1 MQAITVKFLG
11 PTKTKGSRYKASAA
25 AGSVTLSTDFALNG
39 QDNAARAAVRLCEKF
54 GWTKPYYGDLV
65 CGGLE
70 DGSYVFVMDGGITE
84 RYSLNAAPSDA
95 QPVNA

>member
-11 PTKTKGSRYKASAA
+11 PTNTLGSRYKATCA
-25 AGSVTLSTDFALNG
+25 AGSLTLSTDFALNS
-39 QDNAARAAVRLCEKF
+39 QDNAARAAVALCKRL

-84 RYSLNAAPSDA
+84 RYALAAPASA
-95 QPVNA
+95 PVAA